1 MCSLNIKLTILFSSL
16 LFIVTGYNAFAQDKS
31 DCLMCHGDKTQFG
44 EKNGKKFSI
53 FVDEKKFN
61 SSVHGKQDC
70 IGCHV
75 DLKGSDFPHT
85 DKVKPASCAGCH
97 SDIQKLYDESLHGQA
112 VRKGDK
118 LAPYCK
124 DCHGNHEILAVKDP
138 KSSVYPMN
146 IPMLCGKC
154 HREGTPVQIQR
165 NTTQDS

>member
-1 MCSLNIKLTILFSSL
+1 LIKFKIIAVNSL
-16 LFIVTGYNAFAQDKS
+16 LFFLHFSSSVAAQDKA
-31 DCLMCHGDKTQFG
+31 DCLMCHGDKSQYG
-44 EKNGKKFSI
+44 ERNGKKFSV

-61 SSVHGKQDC
+61 SSIHGKIDC

-85 DKVKPASCAGCH
+85 DKVQKASCGGCH
-97 SDIQKLYDESLHGQA
+97 SDIQKLYVESLHGQA
-112 VRKGDK
+112 IRKGDK

-124 DCHGNHEILAVKDP
+124 DCHGNHEILSVKDP

-154 HREGTPVQIQR
+154 HREG
-165 NTTQDS
+165 